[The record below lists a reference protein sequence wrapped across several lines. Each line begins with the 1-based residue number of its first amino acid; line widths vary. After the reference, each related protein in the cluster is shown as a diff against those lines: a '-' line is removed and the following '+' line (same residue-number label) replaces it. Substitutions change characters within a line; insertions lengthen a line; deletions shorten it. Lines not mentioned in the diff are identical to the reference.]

1 VDVAVLSETKKKLE
15 GSEEQNTIYTYIVEY
30 HKINMQQLVAIFIN
44 KKWKNK
50 IHSYAFIN

>member
-44 KKWKNK
+44 KKWKTK
-50 IHSYAFIN
+50 YTVTLS